1 MYLSQEGLKKLK
13 EELEKRKSLRAEISE
28 KIQEAKALGDISE
41 NAEYQEA
48 LSIQSFN
55 EGRILELEDILR
67 QAQLVSNNIA
77 GHKHEA
83 VEVGSRVKV
92 ESKFG
97 IQQFAIVGSSEA
109 DPVKGFISDESPL
122 GKSFLGHK
130 KGEEV
135 EVETP
140 KGKVEYKILE
150 IV

>member
-1 MYLSQEGLKKLK
+1 MYLSREGLKKLK
-13 EELEKRKSLRAEISE
+13 EELERRKGSRAEISQ

-55 EGRILELEDILR
+55 EGKIMELEEILR
-67 QAQLVSNNIA
+67 QAEVVSGEGN
-77 GHKHEA
+77 HRHEA
-83 VEVGSRVKV
+83 VEVGAQVRV

-97 IQQFAIVGSSEA
+97 NQQFTIVGSSEA
-109 DPVKGFISDESPL
+109 EPTKGFISNESPL
-122 GKSFLGHK
+122 GRAFMGHK

-140 KGKVEYKILE
+140 KGRAKYKILE
-150 IV
+150 IF

>member
-1 MYLSQEGLKKLK
+1 MYLSAEGFKKIK
-13 EELEKRKSLRAEISE
+13 DELERRKSSRLEISQ
-28 KIQEAKALGDISE
+28 KIQEAKVLGDLSE

-55 EGRILELEDILR
+55 EGRILEMEEILR
-67 QAQLVSNNIA
+67 RAEILAKREKYS
-77 GHKHEA
+77 HEEA
-83 VEVGSRVKV
+83 EVGSQIKT

-97 IQQFAIVGSSEA
+97 VQQFTIVGSSEA

-122 GKSFLGHK
+122 GKAFLGHK

-140 KGKVEYKILE
+140 RGKARYKILE
-150 IV
+150 IL

>member
-1 MYLSQEGLKKLK
+1 MYLSREGLKKLK
-13 EELEKRKSLRAEISE
+13 EELERRKGSRAEISQ

-55 EGRILELEDILR
+55 EGKIMELEEILR
-67 QAQLVSNNIA
+67 QAEVVSGEGN
-77 GHKHEA
+77 HRHEA
-83 VEVGSRVKV
+83 VEVGAQVRV

-97 IQQFAIVGSSEA
+97 NQQFTIVGSSEA
-109 DPVKGFISDESPL
+109 EPTKGFISNESPL
-122 GKSFLGHK
+122 GRAFMGHK

-140 KGKVEYKILE
+140 KGRAKYKILE
-150 IV
+150 IL

>member
-1 MYLSQEGLKKLK
+1 MYLSLEGLKKLK
-13 EELEKRKSLRAEISE
+13 EELERRKSLRAEISE

-48 LSIQSFN
+48 LSAQSFN

-83 VEVGSRVKV
+83 VEVSSQVKV

-97 IQQFAIVGSSEA
+97 VQQFTIVGSSEA

-122 GKSFLGHK
+122 GKAFLGQK
-130 KGEEV
+130 KGSEV

-140 KGKVEYKILE
+140 RGKMKYRILE

>member
-1 MYLSQEGLKKLK
+1 MYLSREGLKKLK
-13 EELEKRKSLRAEISE
+13 EELERRKGSRAEISQ

-55 EGRILELEDILR
+55 EGKIMELEEILR
-67 QAQLVSNNIA
+67 QAEVVSGEGN
-77 GHKHEA
+77 HRHEA
-83 VEVGSRVKV
+83 VEVGAQVRV

-97 IQQFAIVGSSEA
+97 NQQFTIVGSSEA
-109 DPVKGFISDESPL
+109 EPTKGFISNESPL
-122 GKSFLGHK
+122 GRAFMGHK

-140 KGKVEYKILE
+140 EGRAKFKILE
-150 IV
+150 IF